1 MLFCNPQGNSE
12 VCEKEI
18 GLFYVVLKS
27 PFETVESNTQLCSTE
42 KLTLQFVYD
51 FFFQG
56 KAYNLLFWG
65 RGRRIGNGTISKKFT
80 S

>member
-18 GLFYVVLKS
+18 GLFYVVFKS

-42 KLTLQFVYD
+42 KLTLQFM
-51 FFFQG
+51 
-56 KAYNLLFWG
+56 
-65 RGRRIGNGTISKKFT
+65 ISFSKEKPIT
-80 S
+80 SYFGGGDGE